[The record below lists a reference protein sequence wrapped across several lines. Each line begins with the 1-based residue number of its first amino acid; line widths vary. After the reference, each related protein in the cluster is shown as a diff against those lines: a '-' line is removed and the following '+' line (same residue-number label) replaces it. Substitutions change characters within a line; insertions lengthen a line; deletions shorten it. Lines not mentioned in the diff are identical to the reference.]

1 MSNVKVRISSK
12 YHAKRLTFK
21 YSIDLFVF
29 VCATDW
35 GAALFVL
42 YLPHFSIVLDILG
55 CVRKVSRTA
64 FQPSRCV
71 HGNPRQRGLKV
82 STTIHVETLMSLPH
96 VLFMSANVSDLL
108 GILKVRAPTKFH
120 EKRLT
125 FELDMI
131 CFLFVGEFNHP
142 V

>member
-1 MSNVKVRISSK
+1 MPQIG
-12 YHAKRLTFK
+12 
-21 YSIDLFVF
+21 
-29 VCATDW
+29 

-42 YLPHFSIVLDILG
+42 YLPHFSIVLDVLG

-64 FQPSRCV
+64 FQPSRYV

-108 GILKVRAPTKFH
+108 GILKVHAPTKFH

-131 CFLFVGEFNHP
+131 CFLFVGDLITLCSTTARNCCNKRT
-142 V
+142 